1 MKIAVIG
8 SGIAGLSC
16 AWLLARQHQVTVF
29 EANNYAGGHS
39 NAVDVSLDGMNYP
52 VDTGFLVYNE
62 KTYPNLI
69 QLFALLNVE
78 TANTDM
84 GFSVRL
90 PYENIEWA
98 GSTLSS
104 LFAQKR
110 NIFRP
115 KFWQMIADI
124 LRFNKEAPALLVK
137 ARAEKLTLGQLLQ
150 QGKYSKAF
158 SDWYLLPMGAAIW
171 SMSPAGMEDFPA
183 ESFLQ
188 FCLNHGL
195 LQVNNRPQWMTVKGS
210 SREYVKKLCAGIG
223 NVRLNTPILEI
234 SRQHDGVLVRH
245 QQGTEKYDAV
255 VMATHSDQSLT
266 LLSDASHQEREVL
279 AAIRYAPNKAYLHT
293 DASLMPKN
301 SQAWAAWNY
310 YTATTADPHRP
321 VAVTYWLN
329 KLQPLPFTTPLFVTL
344 NPPEPIKQSEILAEF
359 DYAHPQL
366 DDEAYQAQ
374 KKLASIQGLNRV
386 YFCGAWAGYGFH
398 EDGLK
403 AGIRVAK
410 LLNAPI
416 PWAAVLD

>member
-8 SGIAGLSC
+8 SGIAGLSS
-16 AWLLARQHQVTVF
+16 AWLLARHHQVTVY

-39 NAVDVSLDGMNYP
+39 NAVDVFLDGINYP
-52 VDTGFLVYNE
+52 VDTGFLVFNE

-69 QLFALLNVE
+69 KLFALLHVE
-78 TANTDM
+78 TAHTDM

-98 GSTLSS
+98 GSTLGS

-110 NIFRP
+110 NILRP

-124 LRFNKEAPALLVK
+124 LRFNKEAPSLLLK
-137 ARAEKLTLGQLLQ
+137 ARAQQLTLGQLLRE
-150 QGKYSKAF
+150 GRYSQAF

-171 SMSPAGMEDFPA
+171 SMSPAGMAEFPA

-195 LQVNNRPQWMTVKGS
+195 LQINNRPQWMTVKGS

-223 NVRLNTPILEI
+223 DVQINTPVTKVT
-234 SRQHDGVLVRH
+234 RQENGALVEH
-245 QQGTEKYDAV
+245 QNGGNFYDAV
-255 VMATHSDQSLT
+255 VMATHSDQTLA
-266 LLSDASHQEREVL
+266 LLSDISSDERRIL
-279 AAIRYAPNKAYLHT
+279 SAIKYAPNKAYLHT

-301 SQAWAAWNY
+301 KSAWAAWNY
-310 YTATTADPHRP
+310 YTATTSDPHRP

-329 KLQPLPFTTPLFVTL
+329 KLQPLPFATPLFVTL
-344 NPPEPIKQSEILAEF
+344 NPPEAINAESILAEF

-366 DDEAYQAQ
+366 DAAAYEAQRQ
-374 KKLASIQGLNRV
+374 LASIQGKNHT

-403 AGIRVAK
+403 AGIRVAE

-416 PWAAVLD
+416 PWPTVLD